1 MLCNVEKQYY
11 RRRWLVRSRLV
22 GMSVSTNRIIYVFTL
37 FCFIYSFV
45 FIYLFF
51 FFFFSF
57 FFFVPAKA
65 AVLIICIVQYV
76 AGQYEYRV
84 VRSNFLFPGSTQ
96 NAAQYESGPMPAST
110 MLLER
115 MSVCTRQFLSF
126 FFFFFF
132 CPVKAVVYITQFLS
146 VSMLLASRNVG

>member
-1 MLCNVEKQYY
+1 MLCHVEKQYY

-37 FCFIYSFV
+37 FCFIYSFL

-51 FFFFSF
+51 FLF

-84 VRSNFLFPGSTQ
+84 VRSNFWFPGSTQ
-96 NAAQYESGPMPAST
+96 MLYSTNRDRNAIDAGQNNAVST
-110 MLLER
+110 NVGEYT
-115 MSVCTRQFLSF
+115 SVPFFSF
-126 FFFFFF
+126 FFFF
-132 CPVKAVVYITQFLS
+132 PVKAALYITQFLS
-146 VSMLLASRNVG
+146 VSMLLVSRNVG

>member
-1 MLCNVEKQYY
+1 MFCNVEKQYY

-37 FCFIYSFV
+37 FCFIYSFL

-84 VRSNFLFPGSTQ
+84 VRSNFWFPGSTQ
-96 NAAQYESGPMPAST
+96 MLYSTNRDRNAIDAGQNNAVSTNVGEYESVS
-110 MLLER
+110 
-115 MSVCTRQFLSF
+115 FSF
-126 FFFFFF
+126 FF
-132 CPVKAVVYITQFLS
+132 PVKAALYITQFPS
-146 VSMLLASRNVG
+146 VSMLLVSRNVG